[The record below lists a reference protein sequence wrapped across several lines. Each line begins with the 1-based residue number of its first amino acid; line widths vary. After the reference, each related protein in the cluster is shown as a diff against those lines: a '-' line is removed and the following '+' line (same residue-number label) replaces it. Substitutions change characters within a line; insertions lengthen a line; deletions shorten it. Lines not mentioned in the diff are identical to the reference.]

1 MVQLQKQGKADV
13 PAQPGRQE
21 ELPVTQPLCSVVL
34 LCLVTKSCPTL
45 LQPMDCS
52 LWGAVCLYPLCLSV
66 PLSIQSVSTPSDKSF
81 CLWDFPGKNSGAGCR
96 FLLQGIFQIQG
107 SPFPSQCLCLS
118 SWLGWCQLIA
128 GNTESCPVLG
138 LPALWTLR
146 GGSVLPVT
154 SKVWAKLHIP
164 RPHPQGMEPGSPP
177 PALAGGFFTG

>member
-1 MVQLQKQGKADV
+1 M
-13 PAQPGRQE
+13 
-21 ELPVTQPLCSVVL
+21 L

-66 PLSIQSVSTPSDKSF
+66 PLSVQSVSTPSDKSF
-81 CLWDFPGKNSGAGCR
+81 CLWDFPGKNSGAGCH
-96 FLLQGIFQIQG
+96 FLLQGIFQIKG

-118 SWLGWCQLIA
+118 SCLGWCHLIA

-138 LPALWTLR
+138 LPALRTLR
-146 GGSVLPVT
+146 GGSVLTVT